1 MSLSLLIRRHPARPA
16 LFAAEGALGDAFVE
30 LQRQLAGAGASAGP
44 YGRRFRPLIE
54 AVETESAYE
63 VTGELPGVDAADLEV
78 EIEDGVLT
86 VRGER
91 KLEAGE
97 GEEPRSLGRFER
109 RIRLGAAIDEAA
121 VTARHRNG
129 LLQVRVPK
137 QVPPQPE
144 VRSVPIEMA

>member
-16 LFAAEGALGDAFVE
+16 LFAAEGTLGDALVE
-30 LQRQLAGAGASAGP
+30 LQRQLAQPRASAGRT
-44 YGRRFRPLIE
+44 GRRFRPVIE

-91 KLEAGE
+91 KLEAAE
-97 GEEPRSLGRFER
+97 GEEPRSLGCFER
-109 RIRLGAAIDEAA
+109 RIRLAAAIDEEA

-129 LLQVRVPK
+129 VLQVRVPK
-137 QVPPQPE
+137 QAPPEPE
-144 VRSVPIEMA
+144 VRSVPIEVA